1 MSIHNAAIEYL
12 MQRGIEYQL
21 LKCEDDDPQQATVR
35 EYGLTQSLIAEAQ
48 LLQDEK
54 GLMLVVTPRNRRF
67 NGDKLQQ
74 LLQRQMQPADPL
86 ITQQLFHCD
95 DTNAIAPL
103 PLTTGIR
110 AVVDDA
116 LLQQP
121 VVCFSANSTSLL
133 ACVPVQ
139 AFMQLH
145 HGSQWGAISDE
156 PDNDNH
162 DTAAATVAEDDRQTG
177 ARSPVGN
184 LQQRLL
190 TLRALPPANDLTQTL
205 LNLYKDPNATVEQLA
220 GVIETDASLS
230 AQTLRHARS
239 PFYGYAGKISS
250 VAEAI
255 TCVLGYETV
264 LTTALAIASNAS
276 LQIPREGRLGKEA
289 LCRHSLYSAMLAKSL
304 CRYIP
309 AERGVRPGTAY
320 LAALL
325 QNMGFLL
332 LGHLLRP
339 DYQLLCRTL
348 EANPDGSLLQVE
360 DMTLGINHTQIGAWL
375 MRSWNMPPELTVCLR
390 EHHNVLYH
398 GEHAAYVQLI
408 ALVNALLQPH
418 DIGDATREQPP
429 RVIDMLLTA
438 LHIPPQKATTAVEV
452 LLSQRDELNHM
463 AANLND

>member
-1 MSIHNAAIEYL
+1 
-12 MQRGIEYQL
+12 
-21 LKCEDDDPQQATVR
+21 
-35 EYGLTQSLIAEAQ
+35 
-48 LLQDEK
+48 
-54 GLMLVVTPRNRRF
+54 
-67 NGDKLQQ
+67 
-74 LLQRQMQPADPL
+74 
-86 ITQQLFHCD
+86 
-95 DTNAIAPL
+95 
-103 PLTTGIR
+103 
-110 AVVDDA
+110 
-116 LLQQP
+116 
-121 VVCFSANSTSLL
+121 VVCFAANSTTLL

-145 HGSQWGAISDE
+145 HGSQWGSISDE
-156 PDNDNH
+156 PNDNH
-162 DTAAATVAEDDRQTG
+162 DTTAAAVVVNDRQNG
-177 ARSPVGN
+177 SRAPVGN

-190 TLRALPPANDLTQTL
+190 TLRALPPANDLTQAL
-205 LNLYKDPNATVEQLA
+205 LDLYKDPNATVEQLA

-239 PFYGYAGKISS
+239 PFYGYAGEISS
-250 VAEAI
+250 VADAI
-255 TCVLGYETV
+255 TCVLGFETV
-264 LTTALAIASNAS
+264 LTTALAIASS
-276 LQIPREGRLGKEA
+276 STLQIPREGRLGKQA

-339 DYQLLCRTL
+339 DYLLLSRTL
-348 EANPDGSLLQVE
+348 EANPEGSLLQLE

-408 ALVNALLQPH
+408 TLVNALLQPH
-418 DIGDATREQPP
+418 DIGDSSREQPA
-429 RVIDMLLTA
+429 RVIDMLLAA
-438 LHIPPQKATTAVEV
+438 LNIPQEKALTAVDV
-452 LLSQRDELNHM
+452 LLSQRNELNHI
-463 AANLND
+463 AANLSG

>member
-1 MSIHNAAIEYL
+1 MSLHNAAIDYL

-21 LKCEDDDPQQATVR
+21 LRNDQNDSQLDAVR
-35 EYGLTQSLIAEAQ
+35 EYGLNPSHIAKAH
-48 LLQDEK
+48 LLQDEQ
-54 GLMLVVTPRNRRF
+54 GLMLAVTPRHHHLST
-67 NGDKLQQ
+67 DKIQQ

-95 DTNAIAPL
+95 DISAIAPL
-103 PLTTGIR
+103 PLTTGLR
-110 AVVDDA
+110 AVVDSS

-121 VVCFSANSTSLL
+121 VVCFAANSTTLL

-156 PDNDNH
+156 FNDNH
-162 DTAAATVAEDDRQTG
+162 DTTAAAVVVNDRQNG
-177 ARSPVGN
+177 SRAPVGN

-190 TLRALPPANDLTQTL
+190 TLRALPPANDLTQAL
-205 LNLYKDPNATVEQLA
+205 LDLYKDPNATVAQLA

-239 PFYGYAGKISS
+239 PFYGYAGEISS
-250 VAEAI
+250 VADAI

-264 LTTALAIASNAS
+264 LTTALAIASSGN
-276 LQIPREGRLGKEA
+276 LQIPREGRLGKQA

-304 CRYIP
+304 CRHIP

-339 DYQLLCRTL
+339 DYLLLCRTL
-348 EANPDGSLLQVE
+348 EANPERSLLQLE

-390 EHHNVLYH
+390 EHHNALYH
-398 GEHAAYVQLI
+398 GEHAAYVQLLV
-408 ALVNALLQPH
+408 LVNALLQPH
-418 DIGDATREQPP
+418 DIGDSSRDQPA
-429 RVIDMLLTA
+429 RVSAMLLAA
-438 LHIPPQKATTAVEV
+438 LNIPPEKATTAVDV
-452 LLSQRDELNHM
+452 LLSQRDELNHI
-463 AANLND
+463 AANLSG